1 LSMKINQYL
10 KNVKYTLN
18 FRVNIPSL
26 TVREQMKLGNPCVS
40 MGSELLSVLKSE

>member
-18 FRVNIPSL
+18 FRVNMNKI
-26 TVREQMKLGNPCVS
+26 KNVS
-40 MGSELLSVLKSE
+40 VNIRVLLMRQIDI